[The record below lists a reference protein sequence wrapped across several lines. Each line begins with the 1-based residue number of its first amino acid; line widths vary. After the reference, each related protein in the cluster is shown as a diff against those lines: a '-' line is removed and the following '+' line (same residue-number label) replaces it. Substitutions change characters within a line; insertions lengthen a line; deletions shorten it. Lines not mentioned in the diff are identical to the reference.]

1 MDAQI
6 SISKNLLIRKF
17 IIFLF
22 LIYLTKYLIN
32 AMRIITHLS
41 IFYVRFAEH
50 KSCKKITKRYH
61 SQAFAVR

>member
-32 AMRIITHLS
+32 AMRII
-41 IFYVRFAEH
+41 I
-50 KSCKKITKRYH
+50 I
-61 SQAFAVR
+61 

>member
-32 AMRIITHLS
+32 AMRIIT
-41 IFYVRFAEH
+41 I
-50 KSCKKITKRYH
+50 
-61 SQAFAVR
+61 

>member
-1 MDAQI
+1 MDDQI

-32 AMRIITHLS
+32 AMRIIT
-41 IFYVRFAEH
+41 I
-50 KSCKKITKRYH
+50 
-61 SQAFAVR
+61 

>member
-22 LIYLTKYLIN
+22 LIYLTKYSIN
-32 AMRIITHLS
+32 AMRII
-41 IFYVRFAEH
+41 I
-50 KSCKKITKRYH
+50 I
-61 SQAFAVR
+61 